1 MKTDED
7 PSSSNEGGRN
17 ENFKYDSNKDDE
29 MQWEKM
35 PRVPV
40 RRPDPH
46 WLDNINVTNEL
57 VYRYQVNARALKDVL
72 NDDLYALKNVH
83 QVRKIIFY

>member
-1 MKTDED
+1 MK
-7 PSSSNEGGRN
+7 
-17 ENFKYDSNKDDE
+17 
-29 MQWEKM
+29 WEKT

-57 VYRYQVNARALKDVL
+57 VYRYQVNARTLTDVL
-72 NDDLYALKNVH
+72 NDDLYALKNIH
-83 QVRKIIFY
+83 QVSKLMQ

>member
-1 MKTDED
+1 
-7 PSSSNEGGRN
+7 
-17 ENFKYDSNKDDE
+17 

-40 RRPDPH
+40 RRPEPH
-46 WLDNINVTNEL
+46 WLDNKNVTSEL

-72 NDDLYALKNVH
+72 RDDLNALKCVH
-83 QVRKIIFY
+83 QVRKINPGCL